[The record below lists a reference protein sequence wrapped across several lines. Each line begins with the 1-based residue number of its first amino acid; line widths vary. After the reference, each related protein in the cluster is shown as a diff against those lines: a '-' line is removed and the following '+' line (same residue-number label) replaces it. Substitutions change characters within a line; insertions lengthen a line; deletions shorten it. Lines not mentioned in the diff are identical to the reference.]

1 MWNKSISLP
10 VKKMDP
16 TINDNGIT
24 MEETYK
30 FIGGIPADFRD
41 STRDDE
47 VLAKQNGYTNIEHFT
62 DDGYSGGS
70 FDRPDWKRMV
80 AGIEDGSIGTV
91 IVKDMSR
98 IGRDYL
104 QVGFYTEVM
113 FKEKEVHFI
122 AIANGVDNQKR
133 ESSEF
138 APFLNIMNEWYIRD
152 SSRKVTTVLR
162 ARGMEGKHTTNNA
175 IYGYRKKVRKII
187 RKYGRSR

>member
-70 FDRPDWKRMV
+70 FDRLWR
-80 AGIEDGSIGTV
+80 V
-91 IVKDMSR
+91 IILENHSWWMN
-98 IGRDYL
+98 L
-104 QVGFYTEVM
+104 QVIFMT
-113 FKEKEVHFI
+113 
-122 AIANGVDNQKR
+122 
-133 ESSEF
+133 
-138 APFLNIMNEWYIRD
+138 
-152 SSRKVTTVLR
+152 
-162 ARGMEGKHTTNNA
+162 
-175 IYGYRKKVRKII
+175 
-187 RKYGRSR
+187 